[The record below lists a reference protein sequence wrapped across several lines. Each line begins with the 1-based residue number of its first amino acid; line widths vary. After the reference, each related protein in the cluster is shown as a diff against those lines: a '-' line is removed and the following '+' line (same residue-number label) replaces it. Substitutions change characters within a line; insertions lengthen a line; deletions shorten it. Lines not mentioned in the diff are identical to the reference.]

1 MHRLLT
7 KFFHHFSNK
16 PDYGKSNLLNV
27 RTGILSGLVIGLAVS
42 ILYYANFFEKLEA
55 ISMDFRFQF
64 RQNPPLS
71 KDLVVVGISKE
82 CIDHIGGY
90 PISRNIYAKVIDYIH
105 NAGAKSIAFDI
116 FFDLPSTE
124 KSADL
129 TLSKSIK
136 SASSITLPIFSAQKV
151 ETLPVVDN
159 MFRTKIMRQNLDIL
173 TEASVRQGHINILP
187 GSDGKIRYVPAVF
200 QYNNNYVFPM
210 AMEAYLQFKNIP
222 HDDVIVHQNELKIKG
237 QRVHLT
243 SKKALL
249 VNYFNPANAIDFL
262 HLEMPGEKFANGINF
277 FYFKDVLKG
286 AISPTYFKDKL
297 VLIGQTCHGFS
308 NSDEYITP
316 FDVMFGAFIQA
327 SVINSFL
334 TDNFVYRL
342 EPIDVI
348 LSIIILSVMVGF
360 LFSILSFPRAG
371 IACGTVFLIGYIISF
386 WFFNTKGLI
395 IETIPLSV
403 ATFVNFSLHLIKR
416 FQYAFKVILEKEV
429 ELGIIS
435 SAGEKLLDIYR
446 VSDTPEMVINNITES
461 ISVDTCLL
469 YICENNNNNKNEISL
484 KAEKSANYSGQD
496 IHDELIEMMK
506 QLNKEIRINKD
517 PILINNFNE
526 LAEANDAIDT
536 GIKSLLIVPL
546 IVHQEIIGII
556 CLCNKWNIYKKA
568 PDNFSNDDL
577 KLLKSLLMQSA
588 ISLEN
593 YLLYNNMQELLMN
606 SIKALVAAIEAKDQ
620 YTAGHS
626 ERVTAIAVLIGQE
639 LGLAPKI
646 MENLRV
652 SAILHDVGKIGI
664 SEKILCSKERL
675 TDEEFAVIKSH
686 PSKGA
691 TILQHLDE
699 FSAII
704 PGVKHH
710 HERYDGRG
718 YPDNIK
724 GENIPLPARIIAI
737 ADTFDA
743 ITSNRTYRRKKNFQF
758 AVDEITK
765 CAGTQFDPEMVEAF
779 LSCYSKYHNVETSP
793 LYNEPELEEETVA
806 TESSS

>member
-1 MHRLLT
+1 MRRLIK
-7 KFFHHFSNK
+7 KFFHLLSNK

-27 RTGILSGLVIGLAVS
+27 RTGIISGLIIGVIVS

-105 NAGAKSIAFDI
+105 SAGAKSIAFDI

-124 KSADL
+124 ESADSNL
-129 TLSKSIK
+129 ADSVEA
-136 SASSITLPIFSAQKV
+136 ASLVTLPIFSAQKV
-151 ETLPVVDN
+151 ETLPVIDN
-159 MFRTKIMRQNLDIL
+159 MFHAKIMRQNLSIL
-173 TEASVRQGHINILP
+173 TKASSRQGHINILP

-200 QYNNNYVFPM
+200 QYNNDYVFPM
-210 AMEAYLQFKNIP
+210 AMEAYLQFKDIP
-222 HDDVIVHQNELKIKG
+222 HDDVIVNQNELHIKG
-237 QRVHLT
+237 QEVRLT

-277 FYFKDVLKG
+277 FYFKDILKG
-286 AISPTYFKDKL
+286 SVSPTYFKDKL

-334 TDNFVYRL
+334 TDNFVYRFKPL
-342 EPIDVI
+342 QVI
-348 LSIIILSVMVGF
+348 LTIIALSLFVGF
-360 LFSILSFPRAG
+360 LFSILSFSKAG
-371 IACGTVFLIGYIISF
+371 IACGTIFLIGYVISF
-386 WFFNTKGLI
+386 CFFNTKGLI

-403 ATFVNFSLHLIKR
+403 ATFINFSLHLIKR

-446 VSDTPEMVINNITES
+446 VSDTPEMVINNITDS
-461 ISVDTCLL
+461 IAVDTCLL
-469 YICENNNNNKNEISL
+469 YICENNHNAKSDVKL
-484 KAEKSANYSGQD
+484 KAESSLNYSGKD
-496 IHDELIEMMK
+496 IKDELIEMMT

-517 PILINNFNE
+517 PILINDFDE
-526 LAEANDAIDT
+526 LAEANDSIETA
-536 GIKSLLIVPL
+536 IKSLLIVPL
-546 IVHQEIIGII
+546 IVHQEIIGIV
-556 CLCNKWNIYKKA
+556 CLCNKWNAYKKV
-568 PDNFSNDDL
+568 PENFSNDDL

-639 LGLAPKI
+639 MGLAPKI

-699 FSAII
+699 FSEII

-724 GENIPLPARIIAI
+724 ENNIPLTARIIAI

-743 ITSNRTYRRKKNFQF
+743 ITSNRTYRKKKNFQF
-758 AVDEITK
+758 AVDEIVK

-779 LSCYSKYHNVETSP
+779 LRCYNKYHNVEDNP
-793 LYNEPELEEETVA
+793 LYNEAEEEIAV
-806 TESSS
+806 TEKLS

>member
-1 MHRLLT
+1 MRRLIK

-16 PDYGKSNLLNV
+16 QDYGKSNLLNV
-27 RTGILSGLVIGLAVS
+27 RTGILSGLIIGVIVAL
-42 ILYYANFFEKLEA
+42 LYYANFFEKLEA

-90 PISRNIYAKVIDYIH
+90 PISRNIYAKVIDYIS

-124 KSADL
+124 KSADSNL
-129 TLSKSIK
+129 AASIE
-136 SASSITLPIFSAQKV
+136 SSSLVTLPIFSAQKV
-151 ETLPVVDN
+151 ETLPVIDN
-159 MFRTKIMRQNLDIL
+159 MFHTKIMRQNLDTL
-173 TEASVRQGHINILP
+173 TKASSRQGHINILP
-187 GSDGKIRYVPAVF
+187 GSDGKIRFVPAVF
-200 QYNNNYVFPM
+200 QYNNDYVFPM
-210 AMEAYLQFKNIP
+210 AMEAYLQFKGIP
-222 HDDVIVHQNELKIKG
+222 HDNVIVNQNELHING
-237 QRVHLT
+237 QKVHLT

-277 FYFKDVLKG
+277 FYFKDILKG
-286 AISPTYFKDKL
+286 SVSPTYFKDKL

-342 EPIDVI
+342 EPLKVI
-348 LSIIILSVMVGF
+348 LLIIGFSLLVGF
-360 LFSILSFPRAG
+360 LFSVLSFSKTG
-371 IACGTVFLIGYIISF
+371 IACGAIFIIGYIISF
-386 WFFNTKGLI
+386 CFFNTKGLI
-395 IETIPLSV
+395 IETIPITV
-403 ATFVNFSLHLIKR
+403 ATLINFSLHLIKR
-416 FQYAFKVILEKEV
+416 FQYAFKVILAKEV

-446 VSDTPEMVINNITES
+446 VSDTPEMVISNITDS
-461 ISVDTCLL
+461 ITVDTCLL
-469 YICENNNNNKNEISL
+469 YICESNHNNKNDVTL
-484 KAEKSANYSGQD
+484 KAEKSYNYSEKN
-496 IHDELIEMMK
+496 IKDELIEMMK

-517 PILINNFNE
+517 PILINDFNE
-526 LAEANDAIDT
+526 LAQSNDFIDT
-536 GIKSLLIVPL
+536 DIQSLLIVPL
-546 IVHQEIIGII
+546 IVHQEIIGIV
-556 CLCNKWNIYKKA
+556 CLCNKWNTYKKT
-568 PDNFSNDDL
+568 PENFSNEDL

-639 LGLAPKI
+639 MGLAPKI

-675 TDEEFAVIKSH
+675 TDEEFAVIK
-686 PSKGA
+686 
-691 TILQHLDE
+691 I
-699 FSAII
+699 
-704 PGVKHH
+704 
-710 HERYDGRG
+710 
-718 YPDNIK
+718 
-724 GENIPLPARIIAI
+724 
-737 ADTFDA
+737 
-743 ITSNRTYRRKKNFQF
+743 
-758 AVDEITK
+758 
-765 CAGTQFDPEMVEAF
+765 
-779 LSCYSKYHNVETSP
+779 
-793 LYNEPELEEETVA
+793 
-806 TESSS
+806 SSI